1 MADAKERERLAI
13 LEWDKKT
20 FAELKKE
27 CTSRGLDTLG
37 GKHDLIKRLVA
48 SSGAAAPPSSPAVSS
63 PPLAG
68 SSTLARSVAS
78 PPASKPQG

>member
-20 FAELKKE
+20 FAELKRD

-48 SSGAAAPPSSPAVSS
+48 AGASPAGGGSLPAS
-63 PPLAG
+63 PSPAAG
-68 SSTLARSVAS
+68 ASVGSKSVATPS
-78 PPASKPQG
+78 PKPTT